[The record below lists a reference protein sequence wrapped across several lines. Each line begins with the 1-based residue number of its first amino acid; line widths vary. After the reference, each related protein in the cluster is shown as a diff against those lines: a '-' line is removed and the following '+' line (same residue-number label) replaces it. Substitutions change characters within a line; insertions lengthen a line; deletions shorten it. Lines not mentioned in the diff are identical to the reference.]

1 MNWGD
6 ILNFQYQLFV
16 VWANCDEIH
25 PIVFRRVFQTRHKL
39 HNFASH
45 STPDNH
51 RMEATH
57 ILGKYLWQYSQQ
69 TDYTYMQKSWRKK
82 WDICMCLLNLG
93 HGSKGDIVQLDI
105 CDILVDVQWD
115 ERDIGMLDA
124 FKWPHLLTF
133 VNTLIKVSS
142 FNLMK
147 TEMKNLQILLK
158 SKIVAIHIN
167 NFSPHWFLSA

>member
-45 STPDNH
+45 STPWHH

-57 ILGKYLWQYSQQ
+57 ILGKYLWRYSQQ
-69 TDYTYMQKSWRKK
+69 TDYKYMQKSWRKK
-82 WDICMCLLNLG
+82 WDICMCLFNLG

-124 FKWPHLLTF
+124 FKWPHLLTI
-133 VNTLIKVSS
+133 VNKFLHSIWWRLKWKSSDITKVKDSCYTH
-142 FNLMK
+142 K
-147 TEMKNLQILLK
+147 
-158 SKIVAIHIN
+158 
-167 NFSPHWFLSA
+167 